1 MRRCCLG
8 PAQRDQPPSRARR
21 FCVLRDHCV
30 DAALVLSRRIAPTTT
45 LRCLRLWLARNRA
58 PHAICRH
65 PTAGPHVRGAQ
76 SPLPVWRRH
85 VAFAAAAS
93 IPWQQIS
100 LHASYDHLSSGAFL
114 AALQRIPAAKLQ
126 HMQHGVLHAWTHHL
140 APAASARTFYQ
151 LLRGRAEFRDRR

>member
-1 MRRCCLG
+1 MKVYCL
-8 PAQRDQPPSRARR
+8 AQKCDAAVSDLLNATSLQAVQGISA
-21 FCVLRDHCV
+21 FCVII
-30 DAALVLSRRIAPTTT
+30 ALT
-45 LRCLRLWLARNRA
+45 LLWSYMR
-58 PHAICRH
+58 P
-65 PTAGPHVRGAQ
+65 
-76 SPLPVWRRH
+76 
-85 VAFAAAAS
+85 FAEV

-140 APAASARTFYQ
+140 APAASVRTFYQ

>member
-1 MRRCCLG
+1 MRAGCIPIFVSG
-8 PAQRDQPPSRARR
+8 
-21 FCVLRDHCV
+21 
-30 DAALVLSRRIAPTTT
+30 DAKTTS
-45 LRCLRLWLARNRA
+45 
-58 PHAICRH
+58 PY
-65 PTAGPHVRGAQ
+65 VR
-76 SPLPVWRRH
+76 P
-85 VAFAAAAS
+85 FAEV

-114 AALQRIPAAKLQ
+114 AAPQRIPAAKLQ

>member
-1 MRRCCLG
+1 MCEE
-8 PAQRDQPPSRARR
+8 
-21 FCVLRDHCV
+21 
-30 DAALVLSRRIAPTTT
+30 
-45 LRCLRLWLARNRA
+45 RNR
-58 PHAICRH
+58 HSQF
-65 PTAGPHVRGAQ
+65 GEDMLL
-76 SPLPVWRRH
+76 SPLLRRLAGSSRGTFVELGALDG
-85 VAFAAAAS
+85 VASFRLNEVMRAGCIPIFVSGDAKTTSPYVRPFAEV

-100 LHASYDHLSSGAFL
+100 LHASYDHLSSGAFR